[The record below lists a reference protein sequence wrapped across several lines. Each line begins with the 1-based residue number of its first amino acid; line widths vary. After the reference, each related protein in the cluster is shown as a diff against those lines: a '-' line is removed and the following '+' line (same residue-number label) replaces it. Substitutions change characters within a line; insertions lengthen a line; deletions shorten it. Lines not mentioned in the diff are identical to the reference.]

1 MERTLTYTTDHFIS
15 PLPVSHFLKQK
26 GFSSQNLVQ
35 LKKDPTAVQANGI
48 PCFMNH
54 ILQPGDT
61 LTLHIHEEHS
71 SEKIPPVELPLDI
84 IYEDEDLMVIN
95 KPAGMPIH
103 PSMNNYYNS
112 LANSLA
118 YYFAQQNCPFV
129 FRCINRLDRDTSGLT
144 IVAKHYVSAGML
156 STMIANKASSGIT
169 REYLAIVKGSVL
181 PSGGTITAP
190 LGRKEGSI
198 IERCVDFEKGESAV
212 THYRVLDEKNG
223 HSLVSLILETGRT
236 HQIRIHMKYLGYPL
250 IGDYLYNPDMA
261 LIQRQALHAWK
272 LSFVHPITGEKMQFT
287 APLPEDMAKV
297 ATEIPRCFSISI
309 QSDVA
314 VFLILLDFTAPAT
327 WIAPPNNNNF
337 SVSVVLPA
345 SGWLIMANVLLLSIS
360 SEYWLI
366 LFYMYIL
373 LSVTLCYS
381 CSRPS

>member
-61 LTLHIHEEHS
+61 LTYNIHEEHS

-169 REYLAIVKGSVL
+169 REYL
-181 PSGGTITAP
+181 
-190 LGRKEGSI
+190 
-198 IERCVDFEKGESAV
+198 
-212 THYRVLDEKNG
+212 
-223 HSLVSLILETGRT
+223 SLI
-236 HQIRIHMKYLGYPL
+236 HI
-250 IGDYLYNPDMA
+250 
-261 LIQRQALHAWK
+261 
-272 LSFVHPITGEKMQFT
+272 
-287 APLPEDMAKV
+287 
-297 ATEIPRCFSISI
+297 
-309 QSDVA
+309 
-314 VFLILLDFTAPAT
+314 
-327 WIAPPNNNNF
+327 
-337 SVSVVLPA
+337 
-345 SGWLIMANVLLLSIS
+345 
-360 SEYWLI
+360 
-366 LFYMYIL
+366 
-373 LSVTLCYS
+373 
-381 CSRPS
+381 

>member
-1 MERTLTYTTDHFIS
+1 M
-15 PLPVSHFLKQK
+15 PVSCFLKQK

-35 LKKDPTAVQANGI
+35 LKKDPYAVRANGI

-156 STMIANKASSGIT
+156 STMITNKASSGIT

-181 PSGGTITAP
+181 PSEGTITAP

-250 IGDYLYNPDMA
+250 IGDYLYNPDMEQ
-261 LIQRQALHAWK
+261 IQRQALHAWK

-297 ATEIPRCFSISI
+297 AGDTPWSIS
-309 QSDVA
+309 
-314 VFLILLDFTAPAT
+314 
-327 WIAPPNNNNF
+327 
-337 SVSVVLPA
+337 
-345 SGWLIMANVLLLSIS
+345 
-360 SEYWLI
+360 
-366 LFYMYIL
+366 
-373 LSVTLCYS
+373 
-381 CSRPS
+381 